1 MKQDA
6 NIRLMYSDKLAGLG
20 NYWNKFNGEAGELS
34 KPEMFDKRKKEE
46 LAFEA
51 WVKANNKQDV
61 YGEVTSLYDEVY
73 QKLNQY
79 GLYPVYL
86 QDGIANSQPMMF
98 AMQSSVLV
106 RDARDGKMGPEG
118 TKMAERMAGM
128 LDDMFKE
135 FHAPIEKE
143 VMAAVLRHVY
153 EDLDHANLPIAFTA
167 LVTKYKRDYNK
178 LADYLWKTSMFTDK
192 AKLAKFLKA
201 PNVGKLLKD
210 PIYAIVSGYNG
221 KLNGDLKPIYDEIN
235 AKKARADRLFLA
247 GLSEMNPD
255 KVMAPDANGTMR
267 MTYGTVLNYDPK
279 DGVVYKEFTTA
290 KGYLEKYKAGDF
302 EFDAPAALLDLI
314 RNKDYGQYADKDGE
328 LHTCFLTDND
338 ITGGNSGSPVI
349 NGNGEL
355 IGTAFDGNWEAIA
368 SDFGFMPA
376 VQRTISVDIRFT
388 LFIMDKLGGAGH
400 LLNEM
405 TIVK

>member
-1 MKQDA
+1 
-6 NIRLMYSDKLAGLG
+6 
-20 NYWNKFNGEAGELS
+20 
-34 KPEMFDKRKKEE
+34 MFDKRKKVERE
-46 LAFEA
+46 FEA

-98 AMQSSVLV
+98 ALQSSALV
-106 RDARDGKMGPEG
+106 RDAKDGKMGPDG

-143 VMAAVLRHVY
+143 VLAAVLRHLY
-153 EDLDHANLPIAFTA
+153 EDLDPANLPISLTS
-167 LVTKYKRDYNK
+167 LVNKYKRDYNK
-178 LADYLWKTSMFTDK
+178 LADYLWKNSMFTDK
-192 AKLAKFLKA
+192 SKMAKFLKA
-201 PNVGKLLKD
+201 PKVSALTKD
-210 PIYAIVSGYNG
+210 PVYAIVSGYNG
-221 KLNGDLKPIYDEIN
+221 KLNGDLKPIYDDIN
-235 AKKARADRLFLA
+235 AKKLRADRLFLA

-290 KGYLEKYKAGDF
+290 HGYLEKYKAGDF
-302 EFDAPAALLDLI
+302 EFDAPETLLEMI
-314 RNKDYGQYADKDGE
+314 RKKDFGQYADKDGE

-349 NGNGEL
+349 NGKGEL

-405 TIVK
+405 ALVK